1 MMDFQRTLKP
11 PADAPCLES
20 SAGLKYWLAR
30 HPPAPGRQRSIL
42 TEDETIS
49 MHAYGGGREFG
60 GSYLFCFKGFQIG
73 FFCQRVVPNYGPLP
87 DVPPGRDLQNKT
99 VTIIVTGIGVPVYD
113 EAKLLAADGNGRIVR
128 DAAGAP
134 KRNPNVNP
142 DAAYVTGLSWTAFN
156 RGICDKFQSRS
167 QQEDMLALWPD
178 LFTGLRGRLNRQKP
192 GSPADL
198 EIRMRFSEGVKR
210 RLRDGTLILS
220 KT

>member
-11 PADAPCLES
+11 PADAPCLET
-20 SAGLKYWLAR
+20 SAGLKYWLVR
-30 HPPAPGRQRSIL
+30 HTPAPGRQRSIL

-60 GSYLFCFKGFQIG
+60 GSYLVCFKGFQIG

-87 DVPPGRDLQNKT
+87 DRPLERDTEVGT
-99 VTIIVTGIGVPVYD
+99 VTIIVTGIGVPVHD
-113 EAKLLAADGNGRIVR
+113 EAKLLVIDGNGKVVR
-128 DAAGAP
+128 DAAGAS
-134 KRNPNVNP
+134 KRNRNVDP
-142 DAAYVTGLSWTAFN
+142 VAAYVTGLSWAAFN

-167 QQEDMLALWPD
+167 QQEDMLALWLD

-192 GSPADL
+192 GRPAGM

-210 RLRDGTLILS
+210 QLRDGTLILS